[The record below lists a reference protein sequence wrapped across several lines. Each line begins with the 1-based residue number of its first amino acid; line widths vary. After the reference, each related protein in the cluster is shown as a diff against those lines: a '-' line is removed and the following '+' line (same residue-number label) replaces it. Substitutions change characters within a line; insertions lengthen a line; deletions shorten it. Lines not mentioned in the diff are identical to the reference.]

1 MVVVLTQLPLKA
13 ILRSANYTGKIAKWG
28 MILEAFDIK
37 YMPCTSVKGQVLV
50 DMVAKFAKSLLEE
63 VIRAQHMDGKS
74 VGMISQQ
81 GPLPWKVYVDGM
93 ANHKGFGVGI
103 VLISPE
109 KNHY

>member
-13 ILRSANYTGKIAKWG
+13 ILRSVDYTGKIAKWC
-28 MILEAFDIK
+28 MILGAFDIK
-37 YMPCTSVKGQVLV
+37 YVPCTSVKGQVLV
-50 DMVAKFAKSLLEE
+50 DLVAEFAKSPLEE
-63 VIRAQHMDGKS
+63 VTGAQHMDGKS

-81 GPLPWKVYVDGM
+81 GPLPWKVYFDGA